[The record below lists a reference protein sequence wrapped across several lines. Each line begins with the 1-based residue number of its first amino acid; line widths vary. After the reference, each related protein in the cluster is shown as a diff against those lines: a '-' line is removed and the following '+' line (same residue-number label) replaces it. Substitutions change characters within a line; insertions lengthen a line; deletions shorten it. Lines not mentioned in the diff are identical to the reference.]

1 MGMDSLKHE
10 ILHKKFQKLLK
21 NGKTLGIYRR
31 YGGRRTPIVPF
42 VAHKAA
48 ERALKT
54 EGPGRVFIWARQGFY
69 MGQAGFLYGPARM
82 PLNFIIATDI
92 STLLRKNAFP
102 SHNTLKQ
109 CQILL

>member
-1 MGMDSLKHE
+1 MDSLKHE

-31 YGGRRTPIVPF
+31 YGGRGTPIVPF

-54 EGPGRVFIWARQGFY
+54 EGPGRV
-69 MGQAGFLYGPARM
+69 LYGPARM
-82 PLNFIIATDI
+82 PLKFIIATGI
-92 STLLRKNAFP
+92 STLLREMHFHP
-102 SHNTLKQ
+102 TTL
-109 CQILL
+109 